1 MAISTTRQ
9 EFKDRCL
16 RRLGAPVLEINVTD
30 EQIDDAVD
38 DALSYYYDYHFD
50 GSEKQYY
57 KHQVTDQ
64 DVANKY
70 ITLPENI
77 IGAVNIFTLGAALNS
92 QNLFNIRYQIS
103 LNDLYTL
110 TNVSVVPYYQAIQH
124 IQLLEEILVG
134 KQPIRYTRHRNR
146 LHIDMDWNKIDVGKF
161 IIVEA
166 YEIVDPASFQDVWK
180 DRWLLQYSTAL
191 IKKQWGNNLK
201 KFTGMTLPGGIQFN
215 GQIIYEEA
223 VAEIQQLEQ
232 DMIVNYSIPP
242 MDFIG

>member
-16 RRLGAPVLEINVTD
+16 RRLGAPVIEINVTD

-38 DALSYYYDYHFD
+38 DSLSYYWDYHFD
-50 GSEKQYY
+50 GSDKQYY

-77 IGAVNIFTLGAALNS
+77 IGAVNIFTIGDALNS

-201 KFTGMTLPGGIQFN
+201 KFSGMTLPGGIQFN